1 MEKISFL
8 DDQGTFVLKNPEEV
22 SCLYFPLAGEG
33 GLKSAITPGLGGDCK
48 LDQESF
54 LLEPVSAENL
64 HTSRSTRNFW
74 CVTENGCWSATGVSA
89 EQEAAR
95 FSPGQDESTLKA
107 GLMWQTTGRVS
118 KKYGLR
124 ADITSFVP
132 VQENV
137 EIMHVQITN
146 TGKEP
151 KTVTGVAAVPI
162 YGRSADNIRD
172 HRNVTSMLHRIRTTE
187 HGVLVKPTM
196 SFDEK
201 GHRENHRIYYVLGAW
216 ELKSGAKSGTCREMA
231 GVRGSRE
238 NSGIAKKKCMSE
250 LYAAE
255 KDDSKNDTE
264 FVEEVCMSGLHT
276 AGYGEGDGNPEA
288 AGCPEAFYPT
298 VERFIGEGG
307 TFLHPRAVYEM
318 TSGAAEKESESVPVG
333 TEIDGKEAMGGLRF
347 PQVQLAPGQSAEYII
362 LLGISEDA
370 DEVKRIY
377 SAYNTVPKVQ
387 KALEETKEYWQK
399 KVNVRYHTGNAD
411 FDRLMRWVSFQPYL
425 RRIYGCSFLPHHD
438 YGRGGRG
445 WRDLWQDCLSLLLM
459 EPGNVRTMIL
469 DNFAGTRIDGTNA
482 TIIGSGQGEFIA
494 DRNGI
499 SRVWMDHG
507 VWPFMTTRF
516 YIDQTGDIGILLEKM
531 PYFKDAQAA
540 RGTQTD
546 EKWDE
551 HYGMR
556 QRTVDGQIYEGT
568 VLEHLLL
575 QNLCAFYEVGAH
587 NIIRLRG
594 ADWNDALDMAAENG
608 ESVAFTCAYAGNLR
622 QLAECLRILEK
633 SGICGHGDSKKME
646 PCDQGEQ
653 PEEMGN
659 CGPGKTSGEVEACVQ
674 VKSPG
679 EAGNGTQR
687 KTSGKAG
694 ACDREETGNG
704 AQGKL
709 SGKAE
714 PSRQVEL
721 LEEIGILLAEGENLY
736 TNPQRKRELLER
748 YLETGIHT
756 VSGRKRKVDIEELA
770 DNLDA
775 KADWLM
781 RFLRS
786 QEWIDVKLEKIS
798 KLQGK
803 TEAEGILRLSG
814 QNGKNTEQPE
824 TVSKL
829 CGQSGENAEQPG
841 RIEVQKECSETAE
854 TEGWFNS
861 YYDNHG
867 RAVEGITDQGVR
879 MMLTGQV
886 FAVMSGTASE
896 EQVRRICRSA
906 DHYLYD
912 APAGGYRLNT
922 DFKELKFDMGRM
934 FGFAYGEKENGAV
947 FSHMTVMYAN
957 ALYQRGFV
965 REGYRALQTLAD
977 AALDFETSKIYPG
990 IPEYFNNDGRGMYH
1004 YLTGAGSWYMM
1015 TMITQVFGVR
1025 GKAGDLVLEPKL
1037 VKEQFDE
1044 SGTAKISLTFAGKKF
1059 EVIYHNPDMLD
1070 YGEYV
1075 IESVNSGN
1083 VLIQAEIICG
1093 RKENKPDVKIFCD
1106 AAENRADTENT
1117 GSIVMR
1123 SGLEMEIMCAGSE
1136 DGIHT
1141 DSGDNAAAAEIR
1153 RTVSDEENFAAG
1165 GRAVLHRGQ
1174 IHQFSEGRHEILVEL
1189 AARK

>member
-1 MEKISFL
+1 MGKICFL
-8 DDQGTFVLKNPEEV
+8 DDQGTFILKNPEEV

-33 GLKSAITPGLGGDCK
+33 GLKSAVTPGLGGDCK

-74 CVTENGCWSATGVSA
+74 CVTESGCWSATGVSA

-95 FSPGQDESTLKA
+95 FTAEQDESTLKA
-107 GLMWQTTGRVS
+107 GLMWQTAGRIS
-118 KKYGLR
+118 KKHGLR
-124 ADITSFVP
+124 AEITSFVP
-132 VQENV
+132 VRENV
-137 EIMHVQITN
+137 EIMSVRITN

-151 KTVTGVAAVPI
+151 KEVTGVAAIPV

-216 ELKSGAKSGTCREMA
+216 ELQSGAKSGTCREMA
-231 GVRGSRE
+231 GVHGSRE

-264 FVEEVCMSGLHT
+264 FAEKVGMSGLHT
-276 AGYGEGDGNPEA
+276 AGYGEGDGNPET

-298 VERFIGEGG
+298 VESFIGEGG
-307 TFLHPRAVYEM
+307 TFLHPRSVYGMAE
-318 TSGAAEKESESVPVG
+318 SAAEFTSQEAEKHVPAEENRCVLDEAAKSDLTEASDDVSAETSKGVFSETTKGVPAGVR
-333 TEIDGKEAMGGLRF
+333 IDGKEAMGGLLF
-347 PQVQLAPGQSAEYII
+347 PKVKLAPGQNAEYSI

-370 DEVKRIY
+370 DEAKRIY
-377 SAYNTVPKVQ
+377 SAYNTAGKVQ

-399 KVNVRYHTGNAD
+399 KVNVRYHTGNEN

-551 HYGMR
+551 RYGMR
-556 QRTVDGQIYEGT
+556 QRTADGQIYEGT
-568 VLEHLLL
+568 VLEHLLM

-622 QLAECLRILEK
+622 QLAECLRVLEK
-633 SGICGHGDSKKME
+633 SRICGPE
-646 PCDQGEQ
+646 PSLET
-653 PEEMGN
+653 EA
-659 CGPGKTSGEVEACVQ
+659 CGQVKLPGEV
-674 VKSPG
+674 
-679 EAGNGTQR
+679 GNGIQR
-687 KTSGKAG
+687 KTSGKAE
-694 ACDREETGNG
+694 ACVQEEQLEETGNC
-704 AQGKL
+704 AQKKL
-709 SGKAE
+709 SVEA
-714 PSRQVEL
+714 SRKTDSRPQVEL

-736 TNPQRKRELLER
+736 ANPQRKRELLEQ
-748 YLETGIHT
+748 YLEKSIHT
-756 VSGRKRKVDIEELA
+756 ISGRTRKVDIGELA

-781 RFLRS
+781 RFLRA
-786 QEWIDVKLEKIS
+786 QEWIDVKPEQIPAAEAKQQELLPESLRQTESEKPEQIS
-798 KLQGK
+798 G
-803 TEAEGILRLSG
+803 LRG
-814 QNGKNTEQPE
+814 
-824 TVSKL
+824 
-829 CGQSGENAEQPG
+829 A
-841 RIEVQKECSETAE
+841 
-854 TEGWFNS
+854 EGWFNS

-867 RAVEGITDQGVR
+867 RAVEGITDKGVR

-896 EQVRRICRSA
+896 EQIEKICRSA

-977 AALDFETSKIYPG
+977 TALDFETSKIYPG

-1025 GKAGDLVLEPKL
+1025 GEAGDLVLEPKL

-1044 SGTAKISLTFAGKKF
+1044 SGTAKISLTFAGKEF
-1059 EVIYHNPDMLD
+1059 EVICHNPKRLD

-1075 IESVNSGN
+1075 IGSAVCEGMPAQPAAACGGKAPLLFEGN
-1083 VLIQAEIICG
+1083 GTDPEKGPDLETAIDGTMVGTDRNFEDKKTDKGNRQG
-1093 RKENKPDVKIFCD
+1093 DRDQRKF
-1106 AAENRADTENT
+1106 T
-1117 GSIVMR
+1117 
-1123 SGLEMEIMCAGSE
+1123 AGS
-1136 DGIHT
+1136 
-1141 DSGDNAAAAEIR
+1141 
-1153 RTVSDEENFAAG
+1153 
-1165 GRAVLHRGQ
+1165 RAVLRKGQ
-1174 IHQFSEGRHEILVEL
+1174 IQKLSNGLHIISLEL
-1189 AARK
+1189 TAKV